1 MWIKST
7 IKYII
12 KQLCIFR
19 RPGFT
24 QFMWIDLQSLYE
36 LFKAWKCWLRR
47 LSKEDKMYIIY
58 NIKKCIQIWK
68 ILQVSNHMKVS
79 KCQNFSF
86 WRNYHSLNEH
96 TLFCMIILYMINI
109 QNGQILFLYIICIY
123 YICIHYMQKIP
134 AQQVCC
140 VCLIKY
146 ITLPNHI
153 L

>member
-1 MWIKST
+1 
-7 IKYII
+7 
-12 KQLCIFR
+12 
-19 RPGFT
+19 
-24 QFMWIDLQSLYE
+24 
-36 LFKAWKCWLRR
+36 
-47 LSKEDKMYIIY
+47 MYIIY
-58 NIKKCIQIWK
+58 NIKKFIQIWK

-79 KCQNFSF
+79 KSQYFHF
-86 WRNYHSLNEH
+86 GGIISLNES

-109 QNGQILFLYIICIY
+109 QNCQILFLCIICIY

>member
-1 MWIKST
+1 
-7 IKYII
+7 
-12 KQLCIFR
+12 
-19 RPGFT
+19 
-24 QFMWIDLQSLYE
+24 
-36 LFKAWKCWLRR
+36 
-47 LSKEDKMYIIY
+47 MYIIY
-58 NIKKCIQIWK
+58 NIIFFIQ

-79 KCQNFSF
+79 KCQNFHF
-86 WRNYHSLNEH
+86 GGIISLNER
-96 TLFCMIILYMINI
+96 TLFGMIILYMINI
-109 QNGQILFLYIICIY
+109 QNCQILFLCIICIY